1 MLNIVTLLKILK
13 STQETSS
20 NLSKILLK
28 SAKQQQRQKKKK
40 IGQSKAIKN
49 IKKMLSNADPAS
61 NNFNS
66 SDVDSRITNF

>member
-28 SAKQQQRQKKKK
+28 SAKQQQRQKKKQ